1 MTLYWTAFLLGIGG
15 SFHCLGMCAPLVMA
29 VTGIGRG
36 NIVRKKIIYNSGR
49 IFTYAVLGGL
59 VGWLGSA
66 LNWTAYQDIISVL
79 SGLVLILFALAGVS
93 QIKIPVITPI
103 LQWLTLGLKKQFSKF
118 LAVPGYAAMFSTGM
132 INGLLPCGLTY
143 LALTSC
149 LAVSNATQGII
160 YMSVFGA
167 GTLGVML
174 GFSVLMDRFIIA
186 GKFNLQKITVV
197 SVLLAG
203 TLLIIRAF
211 FNHATHIDHAGS
223 MTILCN

>member
-1 MTLYWTAFLLGIGG
+1 MTFYWTAFLLGIGG
-15 SFHCLGMCAPLVMA
+15 SFHCLGMCTPLVMA
-29 VTGIGRG
+29 VTRIGRS
-36 NIVRKKIIYNSGR
+36 NALRKKIIYNAGR

-59 VGWLGSA
+59 VGWLGNA

-79 SGLVLILFALAGVS
+79 SGVVLISFALAGAG
-93 QIKIPVITPI
+93 QFKIPVVTQG
-103 LQWLTLGLKKQFSKF
+103 LQRLTFGLKTQFSR
-118 LAVPGYAAMFSTGM
+118 VVRIPGNAAMFSIGM
-132 INGLLPCGLTY
+132 INGMLPCGLTY
-143 LALTSC
+143 IALTSC
-149 LAVSNATQGII
+149 LAVSNPAEGII

-174 GFSVLMDRFIIA
+174 GLSVILNRMIMA
-186 GKFNLQKITVV
+186 GKLNFQKVTVA

-211 FNHATHIDHAGS
+211 FNHAEHIDHAGS

>member
-1 MTLYWTAFLLGIGG
+1 MTLYATAFLLGIGG
-15 SFHCLGMCAPLVMA
+15 SFHCLGMCTPLVMA

-36 NIVRKKIIYNSGR
+36 NVFRNKIIYNAGR

-59 VGWLGSA
+59 AGWLGNA
-66 LNWTAYQDIISVL
+66 LNWTAYQDSISVL
-79 SGLVLILFALAGVS
+79 SGIMLILFAVAGGRQFNILLVTPLLQRLA
-93 QIKIPVITPI
+93 
-103 LQWLTLGLKKQFSKF
+103 LGLKKQFSRF
-118 LAVPGYAAMFSTGM
+118 LMVPGNVAMFSTGV

-149 LAVSNATQGII
+149 IAVSNPAEGII
-160 YMSVFGA
+160 YMTVFGA

-174 GFSVLMDRFIIA
+174 GFSVFTDKIIHA
-186 GKFNLQKITVV
+186 GKFNLQKVTTV

-203 TLLIIRAF
+203 ILLILRALF
-211 FNHATHIDHAGS
+211 IHTAHMEHAGS